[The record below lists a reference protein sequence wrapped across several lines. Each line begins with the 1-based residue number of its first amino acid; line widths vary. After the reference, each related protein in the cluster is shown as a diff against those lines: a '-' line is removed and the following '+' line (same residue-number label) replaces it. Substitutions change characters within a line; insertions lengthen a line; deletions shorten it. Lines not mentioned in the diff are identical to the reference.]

1 MHSED
6 LEPRK
11 LSEKEVISSAIVPLK
26 QLLSPNSVL
35 NMDIID
41 GRPPSDNL
49 IRLPDGTNTQADS
62 SDSIRLDSKDPV

>member
-11 LSEKEVISSAIVPLK
+11 LSQKEVKSSAIVPLK

-35 NMDIID
+35 NKEIID
-41 GRPPSDNL
+41 GRPRSDNL

-62 SDSIRLDSKDPV
+62 SDSIRLDSKDQV